1 MENQL
6 YVRIRGRVLGPYD
19 QEKLQSLAR
28 RGQLGRMHELS
39 PDATNWVQA
48 STYPEL
54 FVSENH
60 VSSVVT
66 QQVSSQTTEAV
77 RVEGHQIAAKRW
89 WYRANASEVGPV
101 EQVTLQQMLAS
112 GKLSSDDYVWAEGM
126 SQWLPARQI
135 PDLLSLQVA
144 TWPQQSMGGPSTGPT
159 DRKSELSL
167 SLCKTATNSCSWV
180 VFIAIVAFV
189 YAGLAILA
197 GIFALIH
204 GANHHLPEVVAWGL
218 FELIFG
224 VDVAAGGF
232 LLSNYASRMRSLR
245 YSYQDVV
252 LEKALDT
259 LHTFW
264 IYVSINLIVIL
275 ALFVFFVVWII
286 AVAGSFPWPM

>member
-1 MENQL
+1 MDTQL
-6 YVRIRGRVLGPYD
+6 YVRIRGRVLGPFD
-19 QEKLQSLAR
+19 QEKLQSLVR
-28 RGQLGRMHELS
+28 RGQLSRMHELS

-54 FVSENH
+54 FVSESH
-60 VSSVVT
+60 ISSVIT
-66 QQVSSQTTEAV
+66 QQVSSQTTETVHVDA
-77 RVEGHQIAAKRW
+77 HQITARRW
-89 WYRANASEVGPV
+89 WYRLNATEFGPV
-101 EQVTLQQMLAS
+101 EQSTLQQMLVS
-112 GKLSSDDYVWAEGM
+112 GKLGPDDYVWAEGM
-126 SQWLPARQI
+126 SQWLPVRQI
-135 PDLLSLQVA
+135 PDLLPHQAA
-144 TWPQQSMGGPSTGPT
+144 TWPQQSMGGPSIGPT
-159 DRKSELSL
+159 ERKSELSL
-167 SLCKTATNSCSWV
+167 SLCRTATNSCSWV

-232 LLSNYASRMRSLR
+232 LLSNYASRMKSLR
-245 YSYQDVV
+245 YSNQDII
-252 LEKALDT
+252 LEKALEM

-275 ALFVFFVVWII
+275 ALLVFLMVWMI
-286 AVAGSFPWPM
+286 AIAGSFPWPT